1 MSTFQRLGLVRL
13 HCSNENSTKGADAL
27 GEFQLAAS
35 ILFIHYSELM
45 QTEAKQVLINL
56 TTFNQLCD
64 CNTSK
69 HTSEIALP

>member
-13 HCSNENSTKGADAL
+13 HCSNENSTKGADAS

-45 QTEAKQVLINL
+45 QLAEAKQVLSIL
-56 TTFNQLCD
+56 FTPLQ

>member
-1 MSTFQRLGLVRL
+1 MSTFQRLGLVRF
-13 HCSNENSTKGADAL
+13 HCSNENSTKGADAS

-35 ILFIHYSELM
+35 SELM

-56 TTFNQLCD
+56 ITFNQLCD

>member
-13 HCSNENSTKGADAL
+13 HCSNENSTKGADAS

>member
-1 MSTFQRLGLVRL
+1 MPR
-13 HCSNENSTKGADAL
+13 ENFT
-27 GEFQLAAS
+27 AAS

>member
-13 HCSNENSTKGADAL
+13 HCSNENSTKGADAS

-35 ILFIHYSELM
+35 IHYSELM